1 MSLRATQVDKLLLTR
16 CSHNAVNMVIRV
28 GIAFFIWLMFCTYTS
43 KVFAQ
48 PNTPVANTPVA
59 NTPVVVVQSSFPTAT
74 QEPPILNGERLSE
87 WLLKE
92 RATQNTKSPITNTAP
107 PYYLGTSWL
116 TPKEITDQSIDK
128 QQLLNQLDKLNFPKD
143 KAGEKTKQ
151 AFTKL
156 IESMKVTGRVPLPN
170 TNPRFLEVSPKL
182 NPILEKGDQVVVSEM
197 PYTITVVRDNGS
209 LCKIRYRPSIE
220 THFYVQG
227 CKVKGK
233 NEERNADW
241 AWVVEPDGTIH
252 KIALSAWNRNQQI
265 FPAPGSWIWAPPRWS
280 MWTNQN
286 GEQFSQYLATML
298 ATQGPSGVNQ
308 SLDSNSSVR
317 ANLPN
322 VDKDDLYS
330 VSRDL
335 PISANIWG
343 ETGLLQTPS
352 ARSAPAGTVAATLGL
367 FQPYGNLNLYF
378 APLNGVEFILR
389 YTNINNIPYGEQSLS
404 GGQTYKDKSTG
415 LKVRLLKENAYI
427 PEFAVGVRDILGTGL
442 FSGEYF
448 VASKRHSDFDFSLGM
463 GWGQLGTRN
472 NVTNPFVT
480 AFGQNFA
487 TRPAITTNQGGT
499 STGGFFHGTAAMFG
513 GVQYHTPWNNVVL
526 KMEIDGN
533 NYQQLPFSNT
543 LPVKSIFNF
552 GATYQMKNVDFT
564 VGSLG
569 NSQIMFVLSLHE
581 RLDLLSTP
589 KLAEAKAIPVSLKTV
604 GSYTPTNPSLI
615 LDSPNTNNVNNNVNN
630 NNNNNSNV
638 NKNNAANVTTGGS
651 NNLEKV
657 TTTQS
662 AKNIQSQQSTVT
674 ESASS
679 FSSSSN
685 IGSTKVI
692 GDAPATVNSA
702 SSPALLKQT
711 ITTQYNP
718 TLLEFEVQTQWRVKG
733 LQGTQRTWVVHLS
746 DASGVFLRSRI
757 NRGVAVLHRDAPSQ
771 IDTFQIQFY
780 NWGMLVSEFSV
791 DRKQWMLSQTQ
802 LLPPSQSR
810 PSITTFNT
818 AILPADGGNPFF
830 KKSTKGELNSSAPSL
845 APELLLKED
854 GSSSPFTM
862 ADELNPRPLQ
872 TNLGV
877 SYSQVVGSPDS
888 PMLFAFGIKADALY
902 KFRENTWITGTV
914 NARLIDNF
922 GKYDYV
928 PPPTGLQPVR
938 TDIRQYMTQSIGTM
952 PNLQLTNTGKLADN
966 HFVSA
971 YAGYLEMMFAGVGG
985 EYLWRPTNSKVAV
998 GVDANRVRQ
1007 RQFNVWTSMQNYAV
1021 TTGHLTTYW
1030 DTGIQDILVKASYGK
1045 YLAGD
1050 IGGTL
1055 DVSRVFANGVKIG
1068 GYATRTNVDYAQFG
1082 EGSFDKGIYVSVP
1095 FDAFFARHSD
1105 STANLLFTPLI
1116 RDGGAMLFRKYR
1128 LYDMTRT
1135 RDDRA
1140 LSAGPD

>member
-1 MSLRATQVDKLLLTR
+1 MSLHATTAGKIAFAHFTQNKVLITKLLFLAGFIF
-16 CSHNAVNMVIRV
+16 CFYISNA
-28 GIAFFIWLMFCTYTS
+28 
-43 KVFAQ
+43 FAQ
-48 PNTPVANTPVA
+48 SNAPTVE
-59 NTPVVVVQSSFPTAT
+59 VQSTTPMVT
-74 QEPPILNGERLSE
+74 QDPPIQNGERLSE
-87 WLLKE
+87 WMLKE
-92 RATQNTKSPITNTAP
+92 RASQNTKSQITYTSP

-116 TPKEITDQSIDK
+116 TPKEMTDQAIDK
-128 QQLLNQLDKLNFPKD
+128 QQLLNQLDKIDFPED
-143 KAGEKTKQ
+143 KSGKNTKQ

-156 IESMKVTGRVPLPN
+156 IESMKVTGRVPLPS
-170 TNPRFLEVSPKL
+170 TNPRFLEVRPKL
-182 NPILEKGDQVVVSEM
+182 NPILETSDQVIVAEM
-197 PYTITVVRDNGS
+197 PNTITVVRSNGS

-241 AWVVEPDGTIH
+241 AWVIEPDGTIH
-252 KIALSAWNRNQQI
+252 KIALSAWNRNKQV

-280 MWTNQN
+280 MWTNAD
-286 GEQFSQYLATML
+286 GEKFSQELATML

-308 SLDSNSSVR
+308 SPDHNSSVR
-317 ANLPN
+317 ANLPY

-352 ARSAPAGTVAATLGL
+352 ARSAPAGTAAATLGL
-367 FQPYGNLNLYF
+367 FQPYGVLNLYF
-378 APLNGVEFILR
+378 APLNGVEFIMR

-415 LKVRLLKENAYI
+415 LKVRLLHENAYI
-427 PEFAVGVRDILGTGL
+427 PELAVGVRDVLGTGL

-472 NVTNPFVT
+472 SVTNPFVT

-487 TRPAITTNQGGT
+487 TRPAVTTNQGGT
-499 STGGFFHGTAAMFG
+499 STGGFFHGTAALFG
-513 GVQYHTPWNNVVL
+513 GVQYHTPWDNVVL

-552 GATYQMKNVDFT
+552 GATYQMKNADLT
-564 VGSLG
+564 IGSLG
-569 NSQIMFVLSLHE
+569 NSQVMFVVSLHE

-589 KLAEAKAIPVSLKTV
+589 KLAEAKAIPVDLKTV
-604 GSYTPTNPSLI
+604 GSYTPTNPSLM
-615 LDSPNTNNVNNNVNN
+615 LDLPNTNNANK
-630 NNNNNSNV
+630 SNATSTAMV
-638 NKNNAANVTTGGS
+638 SNKNSAKATTA
-651 NNLEKV
+651 
-657 TTTQS
+657 QS
-662 AKNIQSQQSTVT
+662 ANNIQPQQSIAI

-679 FSSSSN
+679 NASSSN
-685 IGSTKVI
+685 NSSNTASTTI
-692 GDAPATVNSA
+692 TSDTPSTINA
-702 SSPALLKQT
+702 SSPASLSKEN

-718 TLLEFEVQTQWRVKG
+718 TLLDFEVQTQWKVKG
-733 LQGTQRTWVVHLS
+733 LQGNQRTWTVHLL

-780 NWGMLVSEFSV
+780 NWGMLVSEFSI

-802 LLPPSQSR
+802 LLPPSQIY

-818 AILPADGGNPFF
+818 ASLPADGGNPFF
-830 KKSTKGELNSSAPSL
+830 KKSVKGELSGSAQNPAAGLAPSLVPELALKEDASSSAP
-845 APELLLKED
+845 
-854 GSSSPFTM
+854 TM
-862 ADELNPRPLQ
+862 VDELNHKPLE

-888 PMLFAFGIKADALY
+888 PFLFALGVKGDALY

-914 NARLIDNF
+914 NARLVDNF
-922 GKYDYV
+922 GKFNYD

-938 TDIRQYMTQSIGTM
+938 TNIRQYMTQSIGTM

-985 EYLWRPTNSKVAV
+985 EYLWRPTNSRVAV
-998 GVDANRVRQ
+998 GVDVNRVRQ

-1030 DTGIQDILVKASYGK
+1030 DTGVQDILVKASYGK

-1050 IGGTL
+1050 VGGTL
-1055 DVSRVFANGVKIG
+1055 DLSRVFANGVKVG
-1068 GYATRTNVDYAQFG
+1068 AYATRTNVDYAQFG
-1082 EGSFDKGIYVSVP
+1082 EGSFDKGVYVSVP

-1105 STANLLFTPLI
+1105 SVANLLFTPLI
-1116 RDGGAMLFRKYR
+1116 RDGGAMLFRKYK

-1135 RDDRA
+1135 RDPRA